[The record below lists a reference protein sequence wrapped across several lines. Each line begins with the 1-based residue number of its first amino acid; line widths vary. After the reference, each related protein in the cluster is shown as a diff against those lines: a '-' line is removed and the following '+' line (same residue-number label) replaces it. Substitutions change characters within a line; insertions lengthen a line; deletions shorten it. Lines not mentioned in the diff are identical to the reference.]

1 MPLQCLLKAGEMRP
15 KAINAYIHTIKY
27 GLIDDAINKAD
38 SIGNKVKEMHYTR
51 QD

>member
-1 MPLQCLLKAGEMRP
+1 
-15 KAINAYIHTIKY
+15 
-27 GLIDDAINKAD
+27 LIDDAINKAD